1 VTANSFEAALVVVAQ
16 VWRNLRENRLRNVVV
31 DAALLVRN
39 LDDARRRS
47 AAEVLVS
54 VAARV

>member
-39 LDDARRRS
+39 LEDARRRS

>member
-1 VTANSFEAALVVVAQ
+1 VTANSFEAALAVVAQ
-16 VWRNLRENRLRNVVV
+16 VWRSLRGNRLRNVVV

-39 LDDARRRS
+39 LEDARRRS